1 MFFNLLSTKSP
12 SDVLQPVSGVP
23 WYSYYKYDCVFNTV
37 IFVLLNCLGDRKDQK
52 NLERLRAER
61 LAKIN
66 ELKEKTNY
74 YTTQQLIQ
82 VIIK

>member
-1 MFFNLLSTKSP
+1 MPIYIDALYNISA
-12 SDVLQPVSGVP
+12 LQPVSGVSC
-23 WYSYYKYDCVFNTV
+23 YSYCKYDCVFNTV
-37 IFVLLNCLGDRKDQK
+37 IFVLLNCLGDRKDK
-52 NLERLRAER
+52 KTLERLREEKQ
-61 LAKIN
+61 AKID